1 MIGFFRKSKC
11 LCYLLISSLLV
22 PSAASFS
29 AFCADN
35 VKVLNVRFEI
45 VGTKIVVQYDLEGEA
60 NKDYKVK
67 VILRR
72 ERNQSFLHIPQ
83 SVAGEIGEGPFA
95 GQNRQVT
102 WDFLREFPQGLE
114 GDDFYFVIEVELIS
128 SGISPLWYIGG
139 GVGIVGG
146 VVGYLLSKGGS
157 TPATSTVD
165 VFPKPIGR
173 PAGN

>member
-1 MIGFFRKSKC
+1 MVSFVVRSKY
-11 LCYLLISSLLV
+11 LCYLLIVSMLMPSVAPSSV
-22 PSAASFS
+22 RSVE
-29 AFCADN
+29 N

-45 VGTKIVVQYDLEGEA
+45 VGTKIVVRYDLEGEA
-60 NKDYKVK
+60 NKDYTVK
-67 VILRR
+67 IILRR
-72 ERNQSFLHIPQ
+72 EHNQSFLHIPK
-83 SVAGEIGEGPFA
+83 SVAGEIGEGRFA

-102 WDFLREFPQGLE
+102 WDVLKEFPQGLE
-114 GDDFYFVIEVELIS
+114 GDDYYFVIEVEIVS

-157 TPATSTVD
+157 EAVTPTSD

-173 PAGN
+173 PTGN